1 MTPVTINFNL
11 TQEQAETVMEV
22 LSTISQSTNNKKV
35 RAVTKHLLQNVKKD
49 VWSKHY
55 TTKLMIDLLTKKT
68 GKIGIHENSSLKNY
82 LQLNAHTMTYF
93 VPKWCNTVL
102 IKTSKDGNLG
112 QPKNLITSKII
123 AAKKP
128 TKVKDLVKIVIN
140 ELR

>member
-1 MTPVTINFNL
+1 
-11 TQEQAETVMEV
+11 
-22 LSTISQSTNNKKV
+22 
-35 RAVTKHLLQNVKKD
+35 
-49 VWSKHY
+49 
-55 TTKLMIDLLTKKT
+55 
-68 GKIGIHENSSLKNY
+68 
-82 LQLNAHTMTYF
+82 MTYF